1 VATTTAS
8 ASASET
14 GTSPKEIAGP
24 RFATQSSSITPAI
37 TYDYTTKE
45 YVMVYIA
52 NNSSDDIIATTSTNG
67 TTWTTDSNTGLVSP
81 FTPAITRGRDSQFIM
96 AFVALDDNDDLMVS
110 TSNNG
115 TAWTSPVWTGQES
128 QTAPAI
134 YDFNGAGEEFIA
146 FVANNDSNDLVTITS
161 DNDTSWS
168 SDSLVGDQASKTAP
182 ALSSAGEGNNPSD
195 PLVILLTYVGNNSS
209 NDLLATTSANGT
221 TWTAHTKVNDESR

>member
-1 VATTTAS
+1 VATTT

-81 FTPAITRGRDSQFIM
+81 LHTGDHPWAGQPIHHGFRG
-96 AFVALDDNDDLMVS
+96 A
-110 TSNNG
+110 
-115 TAWTSPVWTGQES
+115 
-128 QTAPAI
+128 
-134 YDFNGAGEEFIA
+134 
-146 FVANNDSNDLVTITS
+146 
-161 DNDTSWS
+161 
-168 SDSLVGDQASKTAP
+168 
-182 ALSSAGEGNNPSD
+182 
-195 PLVILLTYVGNNSS
+195 
-209 NDLLATTSANGT
+209 
-221 TWTAHTKVNDESR
+221 